1 MWFNVDRCRFTLI
14 SMNNAMIKDVDG
26 NRFKAAADRTLTPAT
41 DYFVRAVAHVN
52 GAEYM
57 GDIERFRT
65 SEDTH

>member
-1 MWFNVDRCRFTLI
+1 
-14 SMNNAMIKDVDG
+14 MNNAMIKDVDG
-26 NRFKAAADRTLTPAT
+26 NRFKAAADRTLTPDT

-57 GDIERFRT
+57 GDIKRFRT